1 MMQRTPSYFCPP
13 SSSNNNNK
21 NKRAT
26 REEQDAFE
34 NEMKNIRVK
43 HAPKVAAASFKVKEG
58 LEEIEKLNA
67 DMAAEATAA
76 GYDSKCD
83 HDSHLF
89 FNNNN
94 SSEEE
99 LPSLCDF
106 AKLANA
112 IHLKVADFIA
122 ATTTTTADTTTPTTP
137 TTTATTTSADDAAT
151 TMAETAC
158 VEADAACVEAE
169 TAETAGAAAETACV
183 ATA

>member
-1 MMQRTPSYFCPP
+1 MQRTPSYFYSP
-13 SSSNNNNK
+13 STSNNNK

-58 LEEIEKLNA
+58 LEEIEKINA
-67 DMAAEATAA
+67 DMATEATAA

-89 FNNNN
+89 FNP
-94 SSEEE
+94 SAT
-99 LPSLCDF
+99 LCDPSLCDF

-151 TMAETAC
+151 TTMPDAAC

-169 TAETAGAAAETACV
+169 TAETVGAAAETACV